1 MWIYVYVCYLF
12 VKVTKYSK
20 ENYKMQSIKADELPE
35 NPRERSNPISEL
47 MLW

>member
-1 MWIYVYVCYLF
+1 
-12 VKVTKYSK
+12 
-20 ENYKMQSIKADELPE
+20 MQSLKADEFPE